1 MADLTNNWLSYL
13 SEEDIKSIDVASK
26 RVLSEVGIR
35 FEDAELTE
43 KLMDK
48 GCTNKDGRLQ
58 IPSDLIDAAV
68 SKLPDHITYI
78 GRDLKELKI
87 GKGKVAT
94 HTGGSIPYVYDLETG
109 LKRNASL
116 EDLENMLR
124 LMNHLEHLSMCGAL
138 VQPQE
143 VHPGISE
150 LIQMTTVFRIGQKP
164 GSGSAISTVPQARYT
179 VELYKV
185 LMAELENPNHYPLLT
200 VGISPESPLY
210 YPAEIVG
217 IMKLLIANDIPTLA
231 LVAPILGFT
240 APMTIAGGLAQMN
253 ASLLAY
259 AVISHEINPDTPV
272 IYGARLCMANMSNAQ
287 SIWGVPEVGMIG
299 AGSVQL
305 AKYYGLPSDVYGY
318 SSSSCT
324 HDLQLAAEASVN
336 GLLPLLAGANII
348 SGFGSFGSGYLA
360 SFEDLVFDNE
370 LFGMHLRTSQGLKID
385 ADHLAV
391 EVIANAMD
399 GKDYFLQKHTLKH
412 LRTGELSK
420 PKIGL
425 YGLIKDW
432 EEKEGSKDF
441 REKAREEVKRI
452 LAQNEDHPLPEAV
465 DHEFEKILKAAETEL
480 C

>member
-1 MADLTNNWLSYL
+1 
-13 SEEDIKSIDVASK
+13 
-26 RVLSEVGIR
+26 
-35 FEDAELTE
+35 
-43 KLMDK
+43 
-48 GCTNKDGRLQ
+48 
-58 IPSDLIDAAV
+58 
-68 SKLPDHITYI
+68 
-78 GRDLKELKI
+78 
-87 GKGKVAT
+87 
-94 HTGGSIPYVYDLETG
+94 
-109 LKRNASL
+109 
-116 EDLENMLR
+116 
-124 LMNHLEHLSMCGAL
+124 
-138 VQPQE
+138 
-143 VHPGISE
+143 
-150 LIQMTTVFRIGQKP
+150 
-164 GSGSAISTVPQARYT
+164 
-179 VELYKV
+179 
-185 LMAELENPNHYPLLT
+185 
-200 VGISPESPLY
+200 
-210 YPAEIVG
+210 
-217 IMKLLIANDIPTLA
+217 
-231 LVAPILGFT
+231 
-240 APMTIAGGLAQMN
+240 
-253 ASLLAY
+253 
-259 AVISHEINPDTPV
+259 
-272 IYGARLCMANMSNAQ
+272 MANMSNAQ